1 MSGDG
6 RDRTTTTEQARA
18 AAPGPGITAEIVA
31 ALDGERV
38 DRVVAMLT
46 GLSRKACAE
55 LVADGRVTLDGAVV
69 TTRSA
74 RVQTDQQLHVDWVE
88 VPLAAST
95 LAPAPE
101 LAIEVLHL
109 DDSVIVVNKAA
120 GVVVHPGNGVHDA
133 TLVQGLLA
141 HHPELYDVGE
151 AHRPGIVHRLDRG
164 TSGLLVV
171 ARTEDAYHSLVAQL
185 AGHEVQRRYLALVI
199 GHPDATHGLID
210 APIGRSR
217 HDPTRRAVVA
227 DGRSA
232 RTRYRLLQQVDEPE
246 PLSLV
251 ACELETGRTHQIR
264 VHLQAIGLP
273 VVADTTY
280 GGGRL
285 RFGLERP
292 FLHAAQLEFTHPGTG
307 ETVRFDAPLP
317 EDLRAVLR
325 TIGVPEPP
333 PVTPPD
339 ETPPR

>member
-18 AAPGPGITAEIVA
+18 VAPGPGITAEIVA

-164 TSGLLVV
+164 PPGCWWWPGPRTPTTASSPSSPATRCSV
-171 ARTEDAYHSLVAQL
+171 ATWPS
-185 AGHEVQRRYLALVI
+185 
-199 GHPDATHGLID
+199 
-210 APIGRSR
+210 S
-217 HDPTRRAVVA
+217 
-227 DGRSA
+227 S
-232 RTRYRLLQQVDEPE
+232 
-246 PLSLV
+246 
-251 ACELETGRTHQIR
+251 
-264 VHLQAIGLP
+264 
-273 VVADTTY
+273 
-280 GGGRL
+280 
-285 RFGLERP
+285 
-292 FLHAAQLEFTHPGTG
+292 
-307 ETVRFDAPLP
+307 
-317 EDLRAVLR
+317 
-325 TIGVPEPP
+325 
-333 PVTPPD
+333 VTP
-339 ETPPR
+339 TPPTG